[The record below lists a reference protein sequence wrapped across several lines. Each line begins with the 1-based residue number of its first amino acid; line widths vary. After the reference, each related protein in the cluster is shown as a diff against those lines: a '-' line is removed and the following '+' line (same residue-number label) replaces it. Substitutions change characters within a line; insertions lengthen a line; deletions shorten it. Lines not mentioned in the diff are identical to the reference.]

1 MVLQSG
7 WQYYLSMLEEGLSNI
22 LIKGGRVIDPKTEVD
37 DILDILITGNKIS
50 KIDKEIRKNDAQ
62 KINAKGKIVCPGFI
76 DLHCHLRDPGR
87 PDEETIESGSE
98 SAIAGGFTTICCMPN
113 TEPAIDNEGIVNYIY
128 KEAARANLC
137 RVFPIGAIT
146 KNREGKEIT
155 EFGELVNAG
164 VRGFSDDG
172 DVVADGNVFRHAL
185 EYSKTFDVPI
195 FEHPIDKYL
204 AQDGMMNEGF
214 VSTRLGMTGS
224 PVIAEEVIVA
234 RDLLL
239 AKFTGARLHLCHIS
253 TKGAVELIR
262 EAKKKG
268 VKVTCETCP
277 HYFFFNDEVLE
288 SFGTNYKV
296 NPPIRSEQDRQAIIK
311 GLRDNTIDC
320 IATDHAPHCQAEK
333 ELEFANAPFGM
344 IGFETALSL
353 IIKEL
358 VNKEKFDWIKILE
371 KLTIN
376 PAKIL
381 KEKLGVIKQGA
392 VADLTI
398 FDPKKKWKLTSNTIK
413 SKSKNTPFLNKELI
427 GKTIGVIVDG
437 EIKYC
442 TED

>member
-1 MVLQSG
+1 MKA
-7 WQYYLSMLEEGLSNI
+7 I

-50 KIDKEIRKNDAQ
+50 KIDKEIRKNDAR

-128 KEAARANLC
+128 KEAARVNLC

-204 AQDGMMNEGF
+204 AQDGLMNEGF

-253 TKGAVELIR
+253 TKRAVELIR

-371 KLTIN
+371 KLTVN

-398 FDPKKKWKLTSNTIK
+398 FDPKKKWKFTSNTIK

-427 GKTIGVIVDG
+427 GKTIAVIVDG
-437 EIKYC
+437 EIKYY

>member
-1 MVLQSG
+1 MKA
-7 WQYYLSMLEEGLSNI
+7 I
-22 LIKGGRVIDPKTEVD
+22 LIKGGRIIDPKTEVD

-253 TKGAVELIR
+253 TKGAV
-262 EAKKKG
+262 
-268 VKVTCETCP
+268 
-277 HYFFFNDEVLE
+277 
-288 SFGTNYKV
+288 
-296 NPPIRSEQDRQAIIK
+296 DR
-311 GLRDNTIDC
+311 
-320 IATDHAPHCQAEK
+320 
-333 ELEFANAPFGM
+333 
-344 IGFETALSL
+344 
-353 IIKEL
+353 
-358 VNKEKFDWIKILE
+358 
-371 KLTIN
+371 
-376 PAKIL
+376 
-381 KEKLGVIKQGA
+381 
-392 VADLTI
+392 
-398 FDPKKKWKLTSNTIK
+398 K
-413 SKSKNTPFLNKELI
+413 S
-427 GKTIGVIVDG
+427 VV
-437 EIKYC
+437 
-442 TED
+442 